1 MAECCWIKSI
11 LGECM
16 ALWGEPVWFDHLH
29 ASEYTDKQCSLNTW
43 LLVTISIH
51 SVQSMQYILLGS
63 SVNHVLMEGVCL
75 YILKL

>member
-1 MAECCWIKSI
+1 MHNI

-29 ASEYTDKQCSLNTW
+29 APEYTDKQCGLNYCTTVNPYNLINNIR

-51 SVQSMQYILLGS
+51 TFHSLDAV
-63 SVNHVLMEGVCL
+63 
-75 YILKL
+75 